1 MICRPISKIIIILA
15 LISSNGVYAQPI
27 NSYQHLRTVIGQH
40 VRDTATV
47 DAMASLSHQLKNFDS
62 AFSYAQQG
70 LSLARSLG
78 YRRGE
83 AHCLIALMDIF
94 ASQHNNFI
102 QAIEYGFSA
111 IHIYEKEHDLSGVAS
126 TQLMFQG
133 TYREAGDYNNALVHA
148 FAGEQLARTNNIR
161 GNIINFPS
169 QRLTP
174 LFLAEIAQIYIMRN
188 QPDSA
193 LYFTNQ
199 SIQQNE
205 LFNGVEWG
213 FPVYL
218 LATIQELRGDY
229 DEALQNYR
237 LSKTLSIQ
245 NGNPDDTLQIFSG
258 MSTMFKNRGDL
269 DSSIYYARIVS
280 SAWKPEL
287 SEPKNL
293 FEAVN
298 NLAAV
303 YEKKGNKDSAI
314 RYIKIRLKLQDSLF
328 SQDKMRQLQNISFNQ
343 KLKQQELES
352 ANAEYKNKLKIY
364 LLAGGSIILLTIAFI
379 LWRNNLQRQRA
390 YLLLENQKKE
400 IDFQRSKAEQAV
412 EDLKST
418 QLQLIQREKMA
429 SLGELTAGIAH
440 EIQNPLNFV
449 NNFSEVNSELIA
461 EMNEELAKGNV
472 NEVKNIAK
480 GILENEQKITLHGKR
495 ADSIVKGML
504 QHSRSSSS
512 QKELTDINALAD
524 EYLKLSYHG
533 LRAKDSSFNATLQ
546 TDFHQMDPIDIVPQD
561 IGRVLLNLFNNA
573 FYAVAEKKKEHPEN
587 FEPVVSVST
596 KQNDNKVELIIKDNG
611 NGIPQ
616 KILDKIFQPFFT
628 TKPVGEGTG
637 LGLSLSYEI
646 IKAHGGEI
654 KVNTTDGEGSEF
666 IISLPKSFHV

>member
-15 LISSNGVYAQPI
+15 LISSNCVYAQPT
-27 NSYQHLRTVIGQH
+27 NSDDSLHNVIEQHL
-40 VRDTATV
+40 RDTATV
-47 DAMASLSHQLKNFDS
+47 DAMAVLSQHQIKFDS

-83 AHCLIALMDIF
+83 AYCLQALMGIF
-94 ASQHNNFI
+94 GPQSNFN
-102 QAIEYGFSA
+102 QAIQYGFSA
-111 IHIYEKEHDLSGVAS
+111 LRFYEEVRDLSGMAS
-126 TQLMFQG
+126 TQLMFQAI
-133 TYREAGDYNNALVHA
+133 YREAGDYNNALAHA
-148 FAGEQLARTNNIR
+148 FAGEQLARTNNLQ

-169 QRLTP
+169 HHLTP
-174 LFLAEIAQIYIMRN
+174 LFLAEIGQTYILRN

-199 SIQQNE
+199 CIQQKE

-218 LATIQELRGDY
+218 LATIQEIRGDY
-229 DEALQNYR
+229 NEALQNYR

-245 NGNPDDTLQIFSG
+245 NANPDDTLQIFSG
-258 MSTMFKNRGDL
+258 MSTMFKNKGDL
-269 DSSIYYARIVS
+269 DSSIYYAQIVS
-280 SAWKPEL
+280 SAWRPQL

-293 FEAVN
+293 IEAVN

-303 YEKKGNKDSAI
+303 YERKGNKDSAI
-314 RYIKIRLKLQDSLF
+314 RYIKLRLKLQDSLF

-343 KLKQQELES
+343 KLKQQELDS
-352 ANAEYKNKLKIY
+352 ANADYKNKLKIY
-364 LLAGGSIILLTIAFI
+364 MLAGGLIILLTIAFI
-379 LWRNNLQRQRA
+379 LWRNNRQRQKA
-390 YLLLENQKKE
+390 YVLLEKQKKE
-400 IDFQRSKAEQAV
+400 IEFQRSKAEQAV

-449 NNFSEVNSELIA
+449 NNFSEVNSELIE
-461 EMNEELAKGNV
+461 EMNEEIDKGNFS
-472 NEVKNIAK
+472 EVKNIAQ
-480 GILENEQKITLHGKR
+480 GILENEQKIALHGKR

-512 QKELTDINALAD
+512 QKELTNINALAD

-533 LRAKDSSFNATLQ
+533 LRAKDNSFNATLQ
-546 TDFHQMDPIDIVPQD
+546 TDFNQVDPIDIVPQD

-573 FYAVAEKKKEHPEN
+573 FYAVAERKKENHEN

-596 KQNDNKVELIIKDNG
+596 KQKDNMVELLIKDNG

-646 IKAHGGEI
+646 IKSHGGEI
-654 KVNTTDGEGSEF
+654 KVNTTTGEGSEF
-666 IISLPKSFHV
+666 IISLPLE